1 MTFHTTNHS
10 PLHPPKLNFLHEEPH
25 MNIQYY
31 LNNVINIKDNYNN
44 KQAKQEQQEQQEQH
58 QQTNKTN
65 TN

>member
-44 KQAKQEQQEQQEQH
+44 KQAKQE
-58 QQTNKTN
+58 
-65 TN
+65 